1 MKRCNAIYQYNE
13 RMDFHWCLHTNFNQR
28 TVQQTKENEK
38 AKQRRNTIVK
48 ENRKIKW
55 ETANPRPSRQS

>member
-1 MKRCNAIYQYNE
+1 MKRCIAIYQYNE
-13 RMDFHWCLHTNFNQR
+13 RMHFHWCLHTNFNQR
-28 TVQQTKENEK
+28 TVQQTKENEN